1 MIIRFKKLH
10 PDAVA
15 PMRGSEQAAGY
26 DLTAIDYWWDDE
38 HKVMVYHTGIAVE
51 IPHGYAGFVYPRSSI
66 YKKSLAQTNSVG
78 VIDADYRGEI
88 LVKFAIRF
96 RRSADKDLPLLYEV
110 GERIAQLVIMPVE
123 SPVTYFEAQELSQT
137 ERGEGGYGSTGM

>member
-15 PMRGSEQAAGY
+15 PVRGSAQAAGH
-26 DLTAIDYWWDDE
+26 DLTAVGYEWDDE
-38 HKVMVYHTGIAVE
+38 HKVLVYHTGIAVE
-51 IPHGYAGFVYPRSSI
+51 IPRGYAGFVYPRSSI
-66 YKKSLAQTNSVG
+66 FKKSLVQTNCVG

-88 LVKFAIRF
+88 LVKYALRF
-96 RRSADKDLPLLYEV
+96 NSNHVDKPVLYEV

-123 SPVTYFEAQELSQT
+123 SPVTYFESESLTPT
-137 ERGEGGYGSTGM
+137 ERGEGGYGSTGD